1 MEGAPAGTRL
11 HAVADE
17 GIAFHD
23 IAAAIG
29 RGAGV
34 PVASISASDAGE
46 RFAFLG
52 AFVGVDNPTSSEVT
66 RKVLGW
72 EPGHP
77 GLIEDLEHGHYF
89 GQG

>member
-1 MEGAPAGTRL
+1 MTSRPPS
-11 HAVADE
+11 
-17 GIAFHD
+17 
-23 IAAAIG
+23 
-29 RGAGV
+29 GAGLAC
-34 PVASISASDAGE
+34 PWPASPHADAGE

-72 EPGHP
+72 EPAHP